1 MLHDGAPNVGGGWSK
16 DAFDQVC
23 VLYIPHGVELAGP
36 SLAPFG
42 SGVHDEGRYL
52 RHQGVP
58 FRRLPRSHLHLQPAF
73 REGTSHEARC
83 FAYRIG
89 RDFRGVPGSENPRE

>member
-23 VLYIPHGVELAGP
+23 AMCLPHRIELAGP

-42 SGVHDEGRYL
+42 CGVHDEGRDI
-52 RHQGVP
+52 RHEGVP
-58 FRRLPRSHLHLQPAF
+58 FCGLPRSHLYLQPAL
-73 REGTSHEARC
+73 REGAGHQARC
-83 FAYRIG
+83 FAYRIC
-89 RDFRGVPGSENPRE
+89 RNFRGVPGR